1 MICPRP
7 ARSLVRVNGS
17 PSPASRGKRALKRA
31 AQFGFLFFLLKGI
44 GWLIVGFLAWRG
56 LT

>member
-1 MICPRP
+1 MP
-7 ARSLVRVNGS
+7 ASPE
-17 PSPASRGKRALKRA
+17 PSPKKRVLKRA

-44 GWLIVGFLAWRG
+44 GWLIVGFLAWKG

>member
-1 MICPRP
+1 
-7 ARSLVRVNGS
+7 VNDS
-17 PSPASRGKRALKRA
+17 PSPASPKKRVLNRV

-44 GWLIVGFLAWRG
+44 GWLIVGFLAWKG